1 MSDGETLF
9 LSWLVGLALS
19 SGLFLQIL
27 ERRARVEQPFM
38 SRRVH
43 ARPIS
48 PKHGALSHAR
58 AH

>member
-1 MSDGETLF
+1 MSDGEILF

-19 SGLFLQIL
+19 SWLFLQIL
-27 ERRARVEQPFM
+27 ERRTRMEQSFLF
-38 SRRVH
+38 RRVH

>member
-9 LSWLVGLALS
+9 ALS

-27 ERRARVEQPFM
+27 ERRARVEQPFV
-38 SRRVH
+38 SRRVY